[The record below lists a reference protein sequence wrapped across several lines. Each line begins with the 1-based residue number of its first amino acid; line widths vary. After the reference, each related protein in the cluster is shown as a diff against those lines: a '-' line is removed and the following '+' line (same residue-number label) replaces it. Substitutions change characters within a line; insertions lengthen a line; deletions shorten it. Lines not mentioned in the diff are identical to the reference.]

1 MLYNVK
7 KYGITSK
14 ANMDSYYSNKPI
26 NCAEDDL
33 YNRTS
38 FAEDVV
44 QMLSSLKNN
53 ENYIVGIYAK
63 WGFGKTSA
71 INLIGKK
78 LNGDKEFVFVDID
91 AWSLGGQSEKIL
103 WQILKEV
110 YEKLTGKTV
119 EKKIGKFGKWLR
131 NLSAAKLPFDIDY
144 ELDMNHGG
152 RKETKISSGRIL
164 NSMGFIGSL
173 MESSNNIAAAKNKM
187 DKAIQ
192 ASNKKVVVFIDNID
206 RLDKSQVV
214 EIFRLLSTI
223 ADYAG
228 ITYILP
234 FDKDYVC
241 SAIEE
246 NLPPNQSG
254 PEYIEKIIQIPIH
267 LPMLSRNTLDRA
279 FTILLTELFEEYSIK
294 VSREEIGRFQSLY
307 YYHGINK
314 YLQSPRNINQIINA
328 LRFMLPMKLGEV
340 NVIDLIILEIIRV
353 FDEPFYERIRDSRN
367 MLVQNKN
374 SLSDGYAFDDEH
386 KERKSDIEKVFDVN
400 SLKIIKQLF
409 PFVSEIYNS
418 AGVENY
424 DSLRKAQRLGSEYYF
439 DRFFGSLDEIN
450 DVSDQK
456 ILQLLNDSE
465 DKQAIEKNMVDIN
478 SQNIDIALRIISD
491 RCNLIKNKLAFCE
504 SLLDLVNNEGLT
516 QSRSVPL
523 MISAFDRVLFTIDII
538 LENSS
543 DKLSDYSALLKYN
556 FVKGRIHTVPYLIRQ
571 VVLYSDPNNTHKAV
585 VLGQEDLEQY
595 KATALSIIREIA
607 KSDKM
612 PLNTTEDYAFLYSYW
627 ADFGN
632 KNEISDYVKKHIT
645 TADMAIDFM
654 SQFLSKWSGMGDS
667 VYYRGDFDRETYQKV
682 CRYIEP
688 EYFYT
693 LIIQDK
699 KYGQYKGIAK
709 DTIISF
715 EDHWD
720 EDAKAIAEVGNEHSD
735 GFRKVV
741 AQRFI
746 YMFENLDEE
755 SQMASK

>member
-1 MLYNVK
+1 
-7 KYGITSK
+7 
-14 ANMDSYYSNKPI
+14 MDSYCSNKPI
-26 NCAEDDL
+26 NRTEDDL
-33 YNRTS
+33 YNRAS
-38 FAEDVV
+38 FAKDVV

-71 INLIGKK
+71 INLISEE
-78 LNGDKEFVFVDID
+78 LNSNKEFISVNID
-91 AWSLGGQSEKIL
+91 AWSLGGQSEKVL

-110 YEKLTGKTV
+110 YEKLTGKTI

-131 NLSAAKLPFDIDY
+131 NFSAAKLPFDIDC
-144 ELDMNHGG
+144 ELDINNGG

-164 NSMGFIGSL
+164 NSMSFIGNL
-173 MESSNNIAAAKNKM
+173 MESSNNIAAAKDKM

-192 ASNKKVVVFIDNID
+192 ASNKKAIVFIDNID
-206 RLDKSQVV
+206 RLDKSQIV
-214 EIFRLLSTI
+214 EVFRLLITI

-234 FDKDYVC
+234 FDKNFVC

-246 NLPPNQSG
+246 SLPSNQSG
-254 PEYIEKIIQIPIH
+254 SEYVEKIIQIPIH
-267 LPMLSRNTLDRA
+267 LPMLSRTTLDKA
-279 FTILLTELFEEYSIK
+279 FTTLLTRLFEEHSIK
-294 VSREEIGRFQSLY
+294 ISKEEVGRFQSLY
-307 YYHGINK
+307 YYYEINK

-328 LRFMLPMKLGEV
+328 LRFTLPMKLGEV
-340 NVIDLIILEIIRV
+340 NAVDLIILEIISV
-353 FDEPFYERIRDSRN
+353 FDEPFYKRIRDSKN

-374 SLSDGYAFDDEH
+374 SLSSYTLDDEH
-386 KERKSDIEKVFDVN
+386 KERKTDIEKVFDTN
-400 SLKIIKQLF
+400 NLKVIKQLF
-409 PFVSEIYNS
+409 PFVGEIYNS

-424 DSLRKAQRLGSEYYF
+424 DSLRRAQRLGSEYYF

-456 ILQLLNDSE
+456 ILQLLNDSA
-465 DKQAIEKNMVDIN
+465 DKQAIDKNMANIN

-491 RCNLIKNKLAFCE
+491 RCNLIKNKPAFCE
-504 SLLDLVNNEGLT
+504 SLLDLVNNEKLMR
-516 QSRSVPL
+516 SRSASL
-523 MISAFDRVLFTIDII
+523 MISTFDLVLFTIDAI
-538 LENSS
+538 LEKSS
-543 DKLSDYSALLKYN
+543 GRLGDYSTLLKYN
-556 FVKGRIHTVPYLIRQ
+556 FAKDRIYMIPYLIRQ
-571 VVLYSDPNNTHKAV
+571 VVLYSNPNNAHKAAI
-585 VLGQEDLEQY
+585 LGQEDLEQY
-595 KATALSIIREIA
+595 KTTALDIIRKIA

-627 ADFGN
+627 ANFGE
-632 KNEISDYVKKHIT
+632 KYEISNYVKKHVK

-654 SQFLSKWSGMGDS
+654 SQFLSKWSAMGDS
-667 VYYRGDFDRETYQKV
+667 VYHRSDFDKETYQKV

-688 EYFYT
+688 DYFYT
-693 LIIQDK
+693 LIIKDK
-699 KYGQYKGIAK
+699 KYSQYRGIAK

-715 EDHWD
+715 EDHWN

-735 GFRKVV
+735 EFRKVV

-755 SQMASK
+755 SQTASK